1 MNKRQKEVIQ
11 LSLNDE
17 KAVLES
23 LKNNYTSALV
33 DIKRN
38 IRELQANPL
47 TQSKA
52 YQLEFQ
58 KQLEKQ
64 LTGIIDNLSGKNFSS
79 IADYMNTCYNQG
91 FLGSMYDLHGQGVP
105 LIVPINQNQVLKAVQ
120 KTGDDIK
127 LSNKLGVHTKELK
140 SQVLSELQRGLATQL
155 SYSDIARNISNRGQ
169 ADMNRSML
177 IARTEGHRVQNEAK
191 IDAFNSAKSKGA
203 DIVKQWDSTLDGA
216 TRPEHQKLDGQVR
229 ELDEDFTVGS
239 YSASCPGS
247 FGDPYMDCNC
257 RCCMLQR
264 ARWALDED
272 ELKTL
277 QGRAEFFGLD
287 KSDSFDDFKEKYLNA
302 VDNLTESGI
311 IKETAKQPITK
322 ITDSAINK
330 VPNVRI
336 DGYTKEECDFIQNEH
351 KKLLEYS
358 MINNDSKEV
367 AFVFNSDLANRREF
381 LGEDDRLNLGNELY
395 GKDLFIMHNHPRN
408 SSYSFNDIVEFVGN
422 DNIKTMTIVKN
433 NGSVETLTKSKEY
446 DKLSMLKE
454 LQRSEKNNIKR
465 NLESEYRKIVDKF
478 LNKHEQGGFLK
489 WTK

>member
-1 MNKRQKEVIQ
+1 MNKRQKEIIHS
-11 LSLNDE
+11 SLNDE

-23 LKNNYTSALV
+23 LKNNYTSALA

-38 IRELQANPL
+38 IKELQANPL

-58 KQLEKQ
+58 KQLERQ

-91 FLGSMYDLHGQGVP
+91 FLGSMYNLHGQGVP
-105 LIVPINQNQVLKAVQ
+105 LIIPINQNQVLKAVQ

-155 SYSDIARNISNRGQ
+155 SYGDIARNISNWGQ

-216 TRPEHQKLDGQVR
+216 TRPEHQKLDGQIR
-229 ELDEDFTVGS
+229 ELDEDFTVGN
-239 YSASCPGS
+239 YFAPCPGS

-257 RCCMLQR
+257 RCCMLER

-277 QGRAEFFGLD
+277 QERAEFFGLD
-287 KSDSFDDFKEKYLNA
+287 KSDSFDDFKAKYLNA
-302 VDNLTESGI
+302 VDNSEESGI
-311 IKETAKQPITK
+311 INTGAISGALNPYSKAAEKHANTYYESVRHMTTDTTRISKATGISQDK
-322 ITDSAINK
+322 IDKIKNHIFIDEHDL
-330 VPNVRI
+330 I
-336 DGYTKEECDFIQNEH
+336 DGRKRFDPSYDMSQSWQRLISGNFQEKDIVLLKHEYAELRYMEKGLSQNEAH
-351 KKLLEYS
+351 IKASKKYNYAKYCE
-358 MINNDSKEV
+358 
-367 AFVFNSDLANRREF
+367 
-381 LGEDDRLNLGNELY
+381 
-395 GKDLFIMHNHPRN
+395 
-408 SSYSFNDIVEFVGN
+408 
-422 DNIKTMTIVKN
+422 
-433 NGSVETLTKSKEY
+433 
-446 DKLSMLKE
+446 
-454 LQRSEKNNIKR
+454 
-465 NLESEYRKIVDKF
+465 
-478 LNKHEQGGFLK
+478 
-489 WTK
+489 